1 MLYIYTRH
9 ELDLDQFRTTL
20 CDKFPSTTDLLVLYD
35 VQYDHCLR
43 HYRPAERQGRLF
55 VGVPDDS
62 EAEQVETTSCR
73 KFGRRFSI
81 ASWED
86 LDQCS
91 IVFVSSKADQDSSGE
106 ARLLNLLFTFSQQQR
121 DLFIYE
127 VRAEGSG
134 SLVPVSQSVGRL
146 VRRRHY
152 LVERARDAERV
163 GILVGTLGSRDF
175 PLIMERL
182 RQTVRRAGK
191 RCYTFLLGKPN
202 VAKLANF
209 PEIDVFVLV
218 ACPETSFPDT
228 RVRPTKVTGIP
239 VGFF

>member
-20 CDKFPSTTDLLVLYD
+20 CDKLPSTTDLLVLYD

-106 ARLLNLLFTFSQQQR
+106 GA
-121 DLFIYE
+121 
-127 VRAEGSG
+127 
-134 SLVPVSQSVGRL
+134 GR
-146 VRRRHY
+146 
-152 LVERARDAERV
+152 RARGNFGGDA
-163 GILVGTLGSRDF
+163 GQPGFSAHHGAPAPDGAAG
-175 PLIMERL
+175 
-182 RQTVRRAGK
+182 RQTVLHLPAGQAQ
-191 RCYTFLLGKPN
+191 CGK
-202 VAKLANF
+202 
-209 PEIDVFVLV
+209 
-218 ACPETSFPDT
+218 
-228 RVRPTKVTGIP
+228 
-239 VGFF
+239 VGQLSGN